1 MSAMKWYRRRKGSSG
16 GYSITWCGLWA
27 SGVTH
32 VWGSYRQRKVDPLR
46 TLSLLA
52 QSTRSNEPQRRK
64 PSMSSRQETAL
75 KAFGAICGVLVRSYN
90 TTISFELTVCVSQ
103 YWITSQPLASP
114 IIAIIL
120 RIGAKLLKVV
130 LPAKHNKHRTSR
142 SRKLSLFM
150 YAVCIGC

>member
-1 MSAMKWYRRRKGSSG
+1 MSAMKWYRRKGSSS

-114 IIAIIL
+114 LIAIIL
-120 RIGAKLLKVV
+120 RTDAKVV
-130 LPAKHNKHRTSR
+130 LPANTTSTQHRWAK
-142 SRKLSLFM
+142 KLSLFID
-150 YAVCIGC
+150 AVCIGC